1 MMDQAKQVLYTI
13 LRVFF
18 GSLLGFAIA
27 AGAGIFSLNWTD
39 WKPAV
44 GAAFAAVLVVV
55 FNFLNAGDKRYGV
68 KKA

>member
-1 MMDQAKQVLYTI
+1 MDQAKQIAYTI
-13 LRVFF
+13 LRVFC

-27 AGAGIFSLNWTD
+27 AGAGIFSLSWAD
-39 WKPAV
+39 WKPAA

-55 FNFLNAGDKRYGV
+55 FNFLNPGDKRYGI